1 MLVLT
6 RKIGEKI
13 IIGDNI
19 FLTIIDIKGDQV
31 QLGLDAP
38 REISIHR
45 EEVFLEIQEENKRAQ
60 ASKDFDIDS
69 IDKLLEEKKRRDAKI
84 DEKRVQTKRGRP
96 NRSEGENKD

>member
-19 FLTIIDIKGDQV
+19 FLTVIDIKGDQV

-60 ASKDFDIDS
+60 ASKKFDIDT
-69 IDKLLEEKKRRDAKI
+69 IDKLLAEKKQRDAKTDGKKI
-84 DEKRVQTKRGRP
+84 QTKRGRLNLP
-96 NRSEGENKD
+96 EDKNKD

>member
-60 ASKDFDIDS
+60 ASKDFDIDT
-69 IDKLLEEKKRRDAKI
+69 IDKLLEEKKRRDSKT
-84 DEKRVQTKRGRP
+84 DEKKAQKRRDWVDRP
-96 NRSEGENKD
+96 GNKKND

>member
-60 ASKDFDIDS
+60 ASKDFDIDT
-69 IDKLLEEKKRRDAKI
+69 IDKLLEEKKRRDTKTDEKKVQKRKDRVDRSDNKKI
-84 DEKRVQTKRGRP
+84 D
-96 NRSEGENKD
+96 